1 MPNYEFEDNARQQG
15 FKMICGVDEA
25 GRGPLAGPVCAA
37 AVILPQDAVIEG
49 LNDSKKLSE
58 KKREKLYDVIIEKA
72 AAYSIATASV
82 EEIEEYNILNATFLA
97 MNRAI
102 NGLPQKADY
111 AIIDGDK
118 KPKGITVECEAVVK
132 GDSKS
137 MSVAAASI
145 LAKVTRDRMMCEY
158 GEKYP
163 VYGFAEHKGYG
174 TKKHREAIIK
184 YGACDIH
191 RPSFLKKIYEKQG

>member
-1 MPNYEFEDNARQQG
+1 M
-15 FKMICGVDEA
+15 
-25 GRGPLAGPVCAA
+25 
-37 AVILPQDAVIEG
+37 
-49 LNDSKKLSE
+49 
-58 KKREKLYDVIIEKA
+58 YDVIIEKA

-158 GEKYP
+158 GERYP

-191 RPSFLKKIYEKQG
+191 RPSFLKKIYEKHKETICRINGFYITTSNCLLKHFNR